1 MEGVNSVEFSPQI
14 RVLAFSLRLWRDRME
29 VGPTMW
35 TEMAA
40 SAGDFLNLTVL
51 FLEETPRK
59 LADVTVTA

>member
-1 MEGVNSVEFSPQI
+1 
-14 RVLAFSLRLWRDRME
+14 ME

-59 LADVTVTA
+59 LAEVTVTA